1 VTDVFVAR
9 LRDLAAQ
16 DPAVAPLAVLHAQA
30 LEAASDAAWRAAV
43 PAFAAQPPLLDGV
56 TIRLD
61 AHHLRDLFKR
71 LGTDVSDATALLEA
85 SLAQDAERVL
95 DAARQD
101 QALVAIAQVGTLPLL
116 LACGAEAAPRLKE
129 LVWEHGYCPVC
140 AAWPALLEVRGLE
153 RQRWLRCGRCGNGW
167 QQINALCA
175 FCGSNEYRNQRY
187 LAPEK
192 ERETRQ
198 ALTCQECHAYL
209 KAFTTL
215 GPLAPGEVLLRDLLS
230 LELDLAALDQGFA
243 RPQDPAVRLRIRVEP
258 VSAAVPGR

>member
-1 VTDVFVAR
+1 MTDIFASR

-16 DPAVAPLAVLHAQA
+16 DPAVAPLAGLQA
-30 LEAASDAAWRAAV
+30 EALDAASDPAWRGSV
-43 PAFAAQPPLLDGV
+43 PEFAAHPPLLDGAR
-56 TIRLD
+56 IQLD
-61 AHHLRDLFKR
+61 SQQLASLFTR
-71 LGTDVSDATALLEA
+71 LGAEVSDPLGLLGSA
-85 SLAQDAERVL
+85 IRQDAI
-95 DAARQD
+95 AD
-101 QALVAIAQVGTLPLL
+101 QALAAIAQVASLPLL
-116 LACGAEAAPRLKE
+116 LACGAEASARLHD

-140 AAWPALLEVRGLE
+140 AAWPTLLEVRGLE
-153 RQRWLRCGRCGNGW
+153 RQRWLRCGRCGAGW

-198 ALTCQECHAYL
+198 ALTCQECHGYL
-209 KAFTTL
+209 RAFTTL

-243 RPQDPAVRLRIRVEP
+243 RPVEPAVRLDVRVEAR
-258 VSAAVPGR
+258 AASLPSR